1 MRPPRKPRTVAVDVD
16 AAPVEEGRRI
26 LWPWWL
32 MGVLGPLA
40 VLVAGWLILAALA
53 TVGWFTSPAAE
64 FRSGLLLAARLLL
77 LAHGGAAT
85 IGGQTVT
92 MAPLGVTVLLI
103 FLALPMASLA
113 ARQAAADR
121 HDPDDTG
128 RVWVDPEALTLRVAA
143 VFGGTYAL
151 AVVVLAAVLGLLT
164 AGLVLGAVTVAA
176 VAALWG
182 VSRGVGYDP
191 TDAWPEWLRAV
202 PRALG
207 AALLVVVAGSAAALA
222 VALWQGRG
230 RVTEMV
236 AALDGGWPAVVL
248 LVALHLIYLPN
259 LILACASWAL
269 GAGITLGDGSL
280 VTLSSTD
287 LGLLPA
293 LPVLGALPEPGP
305 APWHAALWLLVGV
318 VAGAVAGVV
327 VALARPRARFDETAV
342 AGGLAGTVAG
352 LLVAVACALGAG
364 GLGTDRLAAL
374 GARSPEIFL
383 FAPGILGLAG
393 VAAGL
398 VVGLVRRPSD
408 GPEEPEEASAA

>member
-1 MRPPRKPRTVAVDVD
+1 MAARKPRTVAVDVD
-16 AAPVEEGRRI
+16 AAPASTGRRM
-26 LWPWWL
+26 LLPWYA
-32 MGVLGPLA
+32 MAVIGPLA
-40 VLVAGWLILAALA
+40 TLAAVWVILAALA
-53 TVGWFTSPAAE
+53 TVGWLTSPAADLPAAL
-64 FRSGLLLAARLLL
+64 RLATQLLL

-85 IGGQTVT
+85 IAGQSVT
-92 MAPLGVTVLLI
+92 LAPLGITALLV

-121 HDPDDTG
+121 HGPDDTG
-128 RVWVDPEALTLRVAA
+128 RVWADPEALTLRVAA

-151 AVVVLAAVLGLLT
+151 AVVILAAAVGLMT
-164 AGLVLGAVTVAA
+164 AGLLLGAVVVAA

-182 VSRGVGYDP
+182 ASRGVGYDP
-191 TDAWPEWLRAV
+191 TRSWPGWLRAV

-207 AALLVVVAGSAAALA
+207 AALLVVVAGAAAVLA
-222 VALWQGRG
+222 VALWQGRA

-236 AALDGGWPAVVL
+236 AALDGGWPAAVL

-259 LILACASWAL
+259 LVLACASWAL

-293 LPVLGALPEPGP
+293 LPVLGALPQPGP
-305 APWHAALWLLVGV
+305 VPWQAALWLLVGV
-318 VAGAVAGVV
+318 AAGAVAGVV

-342 AGGLAGTVAG
+342 VGGVAG
-352 LLVAVACALGAG
+352 VVAGVLVAVACALGAG
-364 GLGTDRLAAL
+364 GLGTDRLATI

-383 FAPGILGLAG
+383 FAPSILGLAG
-393 VAAGL
+393 LAAGL
-398 VVGLVRRPSD
+398 VVGLVRRP
-408 GPEEPEEASAA
+408 PAEPVAREADATA